1 MINLILAS
9 GSPRRREL
17 LKLLGI
23 PFTVVA
29 SQIEEKM
36 EKGASPNKVVQS
48 LALQKALYVAK
59 DYKNSCVIGADTVVV
74 LENRIIGKPQNR
86 LDAYNMLKA
95 LSGKTHTVFTGVSIV
110 FNETSTTFYEQT
122 DVTFWPLSNEEIY
135 RYIATE
141 QPMDK
146 AGAYGIQDFGA
157 LFVKEIA
164 GDFFSVVGL
173 PVSRLYRELKRLG
186 VFQQMKKT
194 VDEEERNAGD
204 S

>member
-74 LENRIIGKPQNR
+74 LENRILGKPQNR

-135 RYIATE
+135 RYIETE

-194 VDEEERNAGD
+194 VVEEERHAGD